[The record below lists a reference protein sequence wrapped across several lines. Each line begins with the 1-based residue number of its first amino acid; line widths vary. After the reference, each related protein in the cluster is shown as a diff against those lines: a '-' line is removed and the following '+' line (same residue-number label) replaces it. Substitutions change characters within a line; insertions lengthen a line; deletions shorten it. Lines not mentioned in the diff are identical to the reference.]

1 MRNNFTKLSSA
12 EEGKGPGNTGSSPGL
27 GNSAEQALWSAGVS
41 QGRWK
46 LALAIGERQ
55 VQLPGTCSSG
65 TPVTGGHAYVILPA
79 TDLVPGTSLYLILA
93 NCAILSCLFFLG
105 FPPLYLSQE
114 NLIPWDFL
122 RGIFF
127 FQISHYSLMSS

>member
-1 MRNNFTKLSSA
+1 M
-12 EEGKGPGNTGSSPGL
+12 
-27 GNSAEQALWSAGVS
+27 
-41 QGRWK
+41 
-46 LALAIGERQ
+46 
-55 VQLPGTCSSG
+55 QLPGTYSSG

-105 FPPLYLSQE
+105 FPSLYLSQE

-127 FQISHYSLMSS
+127 LSQSLQFNEFLGYLWFSFSIFILKCMFLSFFLNFFSWVFLNN